1 MYQQR
6 INSENNI
13 GVGRIEII
21 PEEKK
26 KKSKKQIAYA
36 TGFEGGGEGG
46 GGLNGKELAAEKDI
60 IDKLIK
66 KVALINYSLDK
77 INNEVPRNSPLLID
91 VKVSMRNIILMCKDF
106 KKSDE
111 FEPISIKDKQ
121 FVDDLEHIENTFT
134 MVANDTMENHD
145 KEQIVINNV
154 GDIKN
159 VMKNLKDEDKE
170 GTIVKLIK
178 KYNYISNL
186 SKAA

>member
-1 MYQQR
+1 MYQER

-13 GVGRIEII
+13 GVGTIEII
-21 PEEKK
+21 PEEEKPK
-26 KKSKKQIAYA
+26 PKEIEYM
-36 TGFEGGGEGG
+36 GGVGEGGG

-66 KVALINYSLDK
+66 RVALINHSLDK
-77 INNEVPRNSPLLID
+77 LNNATPRNSPLLID
-91 VKVSMRNIILMCKDF
+91 VKVSMRNIIRMCKDF

-111 FEPISIKDKQ
+111 FESISIKDKQ

-154 GDIKN
+154 GDIKR
-159 VMKNLKDEDKE
+159 VMENLNDEDKN
-170 GTIVKLIK
+170 GTIVRLTN
-178 KYNYISNL
+178 KYDYILNIG
-186 SKAA
+186 KAA